1 MVDLLTVLYGGK
13 YINISPETVKD
24 ENRDRFV
31 LSKGHCC
38 ASLYATLANTG
49 FIDAG
54 ELLKNYGQNGSIY
67 YTHTSHLINGVE
79 ASTGSLGHGLPIAEG
94 LAIATRSTKRKYNV
108 FCLTGDGELDEGSNC
123 EAFLYAA
130 QKNLSNLCV
139 IIDYNKL
146 QSMGDIEDIVSLKP
160 LAGKLKAFNW
170 NVVEIDGHNFD
181 QIASAYEVFKKET
194 KRPTAIIANTI
205 KGKGVS
211 FMENDIKWHY
221 HNPDNNELEAAMEEL
236 K

>member
-1 MVDLLTVLYGGK
+1 MNNDEYLNLSKKIRILTLQMAHDAHSSHTGGALSMVDLLTVLYGGK

-79 ASTGSLGHGLPIAEG
+79 ASTGSLGH
-94 LAIATRSTKRKYNV
+94 
-108 FCLTGDGELDEGSNC
+108 
-123 EAFLYAA
+123 
-130 QKNLSNLCV
+130 
-139 IIDYNKL
+139 
-146 QSMGDIEDIVSLKP
+146 
-160 LAGKLKAFNW
+160 
-170 NVVEIDGHNFD
+170 
-181 QIASAYEVFKKET
+181 
-194 KRPTAIIANTI
+194 
-205 KGKGVS
+205 
-211 FMENDIKWHY
+211 
-221 HNPDNNELEAAMEEL
+221 
-236 K
+236 